1 MKTIQERLKDCVQ
14 LRSKLKYF
22 GLDGYDEL
30 KPFIEHMNMY
40 IRDGH
45 SSEGTIAMPSID
57 RKFVYC
63 LASQVGKECTILLK
77 MI

>member
-1 MKTIQERLKDCVQ
+1 MKELQERLKDCIQ

-30 KPFIEHMNMY
+30 KPFIDNMNMY
-40 IRDGH
+40 VRDGH
-45 SSEGTIAMPSID
+45 SSEGSIVMPSIE

-63 LASQVGKECTILLK
+63 LTSRLGKECTILLK